1 MEGFGTENQGFKNT
15 ISMHNTCE
23 DSLLAAPLI
32 LDLIILGE
40 LSERIRVKKVVTGSS
55 NQDQVPYERFHP
67 VLSLLSF
74 LLKAPLVPKGVPVV
88 NALFPQRQAI
98 VNVMRACVGLAP
110 QNHMLL
116 EQRIPSCM
124 IGEQNVGTANSSDVR
139 VGGVAARSG
148 VKSATSTSIPAA
160 DML

>member
-1 MEGFGTENQGFKNT
+1 MRDSKRALDEYTSEIFLGGKNT

-40 LSERIRVKKVVTGSS
+40 LSERIRVKKVVSTS
-55 NQDQVPYERFHP
+55 NGEEAPYERFHP

-88 NALFPQRQAI
+88 NALFPQRQGA
-98 VNVMRACVGLAP
+98 
-110 QNHMLL
+110 
-116 EQRIPSCM
+116 SCLFCCCFFSFYYC
-124 IGEQNVGTANSSDVR
+124 SSTVFFLPT
-139 VGGVAARSG
+139 GC
-148 VKSATSTSIPAA
+148 
-160 DML
+160 